1 MFVFWLEISVYLHL
15 KELLIGMDLLDFPRG
30 SDAKESICNAMETQ
44 FQSLGQ
50 EDPVEKGMIT
60 TPVFLPGEFN
70 VQRILLGYIVH
81 GVAKSETLMNEKKM
95 ELLLPFSSFSDI
107 FVIPFSPSSFLT
119 HFFCFD
125 NFLKCYA

>member
-15 KELLIGMDLLDFPRG
+15 KELLIGMDLLDFPCG

-70 VQRILLGYIVH
+70 VQRILLGYSPW
-81 GVAKSETLMNEKKM
+81 GCKKWNTKEKKM